1 MFVVL
6 LNVLM
11 CIVSALRQTGSTVD
25 FDTATRTAST
35 DRLSVS
41 QGQGHGGRYQTTSQS
56 ESGDYDYE
64 VDRHAG
70 LRGPTGR
77 SSEFVE
83 SMQFGST
90 QASSPGAS
98 MVMGRSDDYDRM
110 NAASPVGES
119 DNADSGEEKL
129 SYVPSAAEKPKV
141 SLTIPTVAM
150 DTDFEDIEE
159 LSLGN

>member
-1 MFVVL
+1 MGDGT
-6 LNVLM
+6 
-11 CIVSALRQTGSTVD
+11 RQPANQRAEIMITKSI
-25 FDTATRTAST
+25 DTP
-35 DRLSVS
+35 V
-41 QGQGHGGRYQTTSQS
+41 
-56 ESGDYDYE
+56 YE
-64 VDRHAG
+64 
-70 LRGPTGR
+70 GPTGQ

-110 NAASPVGES
+110 NAASPVDES